1 MQRITLTM
9 ESASG
14 SFEVPYSSGY
24 QTYSGL
30 LSIIDSIDQAAAD
43 ELHAAEFSGLTNS
56 GLLSDDWGSARRDYH
71 NSVRNDPDA
80 EYTLKLG
87 VTHPSDR
94 DVFESLMR
102 AFVIEDRNLPLAHG
116 ELSVTQVSTDRAT
129 HQDLVDRASDVVDD
143 ATGVRFTFES
153 PACRQRFD
161 GVWEATPH
169 RVALFNHILDR
180 WNASLPDDEADLEL
194 SITDEMLG
202 EGLYP
207 RVETDSYRTM
217 ANVVYRTEP
226 SGDAEG
232 ESDSGSDSAVDAA
245 GDSESSEAAATDG
258 GRTHAQGYIG
268 EWEWRFKDTASESTR
283 MAVLTA
289 AQFAEFA
296 GVGRHN
302 ARGAGCVATSVLGA
316 DI

>member
-1 MQRITLTM
+1 M

-43 ELHAAEFSGLTNS
+43 SVHAAQFSGLTNS
-56 GLLSDDWGSARRDYH
+56 GLLSDDWGSAKRDYH
-71 NSVRNDPDA
+71 NSVRDDPDS

-129 HQDLVDRASDVVDD
+129 HQELIDRASDVVDD
-143 ATGVRFTFES
+143 ADGVQFTFES

-169 RVALFNHILDR
+169 RVALFQHILDR
-180 WNASLPDDEADLEL
+180 WNASLPDDAGDIEL
-194 SITDEMLG
+194 SVTDEMLG

-217 ANVVYRTEP
+217 ANVVYRSES

-232 ESDSGSDSAVDAA
+232 ESETDSDAA
-245 GDSESSEAAATDG
+245 ANTDGTTESASTEAAATDG
-258 GRTHAQGYIG
+258 GRSHAQGYIG
-268 EWEWRFKDTASESTR
+268 EWEWRFKDTASEATR
-283 MAVLTA
+283 IAVLTA

-302 ARGAGCVATSVLGA
+302 ARGAGCVETAVLGA

>member
-43 ELHAAEFSGLTNS
+43 DVHAAQFSGLTNS
-56 GLLSDDWGSARRDYH
+56 GLLSDDWGSAKRDYH
-71 NSVRNDPDA
+71 NSVRDDPDA

-116 ELSVTQVSTDRAT
+116 ELSVKQVSTDRDE
-129 HQDLVDRASDVVDD
+129 HQDLLDAAAEAVDD
-143 ATGVRFTFES
+143 ATGVRFTFER
-153 PACRQRFD
+153 PTCRQRYD
-161 GVWEATPH
+161 GVWEVAPH
-169 RVALFNHILDR
+169 RVALFKHIINR
-180 WNASLPDDEADLEL
+180 WNASLPDDTTDIEL
-194 SITDEMLG
+194 SVTDEMFG
-202 EGLYP
+202 KGFYP
-207 RVETDSYRTM
+207 RVETDSYQTK
-217 ANVVYRTEP
+217 ANVVYR
-226 SGDAEG
+226 SN
-232 ESDSGSDSAVDAA
+232 DSADGETDA
-245 GDSESSEAAATDG
+245 DDESTTTAAADG
-258 GRTHAQGYIG
+258 GRTHAQGFMG
-268 EWEWRFKDTASESTR
+268 EWEWKFKDIASESTR
-283 MAVLTA
+283 IAVLTA
-289 AQFAEFA
+289 AQFAEYA

-302 ARGAGCVATSVLGA
+302 ARGAGCVETDVLGA
-316 DI
+316 NI